1 MNIIGIIVLLIL
13 ILLISYIIIR
23 HFLINKINVSKTITK
38 YSLGKIDKLFLK
50 ERSTECDIGILANY
64 QRVLFYTETEWST
77 SENHNYILNIPENKY
92 YIIDKGYYYY
102 LENSTTK
109 LFLNS
114 VNVKIFLFDFDKYYK
129 KINLI

>member
-1 MNIIGIIVLLIL
+1 MSIIGIIVLLII

-50 ERSTECDIGILANY
+50 ERSTECDIGILPNY
-64 QRVLFYTETEWST
+64 QKVIFYTDQEWST
-77 SENHNYILNIPENKY
+77 SENHNYILNTSENKY

-102 LENSTTK
+102 LDNSTTK

-129 KINLI
+129 KINII